1 MKQNTLPWMAVCLG
15 WLLAFPVLALDI
27 NETLPNVRILAVFPG
42 NVVVLSRGLED
53 DVTVGTHAKLRASEG
68 YAARAL
74 CVKSGLITSHWRI
87 YRIVEAQLISK
98 DLTYSLIGMD
108 ASEAP
113 RSVENWQRID
123 HEKIVPAF
131 NDDFLKDPQKA
142 PAEVAKS
149 DLPEDL
155 KDDEKK
161 LAPKTFTDQI
171 LERNYDPEKLRRDF
185 KVLNG
190 AIYASPWSLQK
201 GGETSVENMRFGG
214 KLANEGKKYILA
226 TGIDRTIM
234 RAKEGKT
241 GEKVV
246 NEGTEANATFTVKE
260 LNPTWDGYTDVT
272 FRQARFGRFSTP
284 KGQFLIAPLGFTKHF
299 SEGKTLKRFFA
310 SYAPTYDTRTHE
322 GLDGNDERNE
332 LEEKSIRHAFRLFLH
347 FEITPDFMI
356 TSDLRWRPAQDIETW
371 GIDVSDNLSQERL
384 TASWRLVGKLFVDYE
399 YQWLDDAQLH
409 RLNSLPRVVTTNS
422 LNIRYN
428 FGP

>member
-1 MKQNTLPWMAVCLG
+1 MAVCLG
-15 WLLAFPVLALDI
+15 WLLAIPALALDI
-27 NETLPNVRILAVFPG
+27 NETLPNVRILALYPG

-74 CVKSGLITSHWRI
+74 CVKSGLLTSHWRI
-87 YRIVEAQLISK
+87 YRVVEAQLISK

-113 RSVENWQRID
+113 KSVETWQRID
-123 HEKIVPAF
+123 HEKIVPKF
-131 NDDFLKDPQKA
+131 DDSFLQDPQKA
-142 PAEVAKS
+142 PAVAATS

-155 KDDEKK
+155 KDDEKN
-161 LAPKTFTDQI
+161 LAPKSFGEQVI
-171 LERNYDPEKLRRDF
+171 ERNYDPEKLRRDF

-190 AIYASPWSLQK
+190 NIYASPWSTQK
-201 GGETSVENMRFGG
+201 GGETRVENMRFGG
-214 KLANEGKKYILA
+214 KLANEGKKYVLS
-226 TGIDRTIM
+226 TGIDRNVM
-234 RAKEGKT
+234 RAKESKT

-246 NEGTEANATFTVKE
+246 NEGTEAQATFTVRE
-260 LNPTWDGYTDVT
+260 LSPSWDGYTDLT
-272 FRQARFGRFSTP
+272 FRQARYGQFSTP
-284 KGQFLIAPLGFTKHF
+284 KAQFLVAPLGFTKHF
-299 SEGKTLKRFFA
+299 AEGKTLKKFFA

-322 GLDGNDERNE
+322 GLDENDKRTE
-332 LEEKSIRHAFRLFLH
+332 LEEKSIRHAFRLFMH

-371 GIDVSDNLSQERL
+371 GIDLTDNLAQEKL

-428 FGP
+428 FGL